1 MVCFRET
8 VGFRNYLCET
18 KVYWVIAFCS
28 PCVKPLMVV
37 VGYIDSFLDA
47 NWKVFTIFQLGK
59 KNNIYELLVSSFY
72 SKIGLNVI
80 VCCG

>member
-47 NWKVFTIFQLGK
+47 NWKIFTIFQLGK
-59 KNNIYELLVSSFY
+59 KITSMNCWLVLFIQ
-72 SKIGLNVI
+72 KLV
-80 VCCG
+80 